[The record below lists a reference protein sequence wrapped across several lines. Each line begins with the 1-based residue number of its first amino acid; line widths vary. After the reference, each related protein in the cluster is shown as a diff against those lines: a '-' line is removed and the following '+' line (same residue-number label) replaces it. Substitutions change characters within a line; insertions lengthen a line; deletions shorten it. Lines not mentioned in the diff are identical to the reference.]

1 MICLATKQLG
11 VLKRSFE
18 LVLQY
23 SCVQDEIEIFKL
35 LLLEEKERRGESGEA
50 LGATK
55 KKKAKHDNLHMVSK
69 SQKRLEYKEN
79 VAKYRIIERV
89 SISMTYRKVPKVTTL
104 ITFGFSSLFLSLLSE
119 GRYFQVAK
127 TCIVHGL
134 YDVTMIL

>member
-1 MICLATKQLG
+1 MKLKFLNCYCLRK
-11 VLKRSFE
+11 
-18 LVLQY
+18 
-23 SCVQDEIEIFKL
+23 
-35 LLLEEKERRGESGEA
+35 RRGEGKEEKLSEQR
-50 LGATK
+50 K

>member
-35 LLLEEKERRGESGEA
+35 LLFEEKERRGESGEA

-79 VAKYRIIERV
+79 VAKYRI

>member
-1 MICLATKQLG
+1 MEKLSEQRKQ
-11 VLKRSFE
+11 
-18 LVLQY
+18 
-23 SCVQDEIEIFKL
+23 
-35 LLLEEKERRGESGEA
+35 
-50 LGATK
+50 
-55 KKKAKHDNLHMVSK
+55 KKAKHDNLHMVSK

>member
-35 LLLEEKERRGESGEA
+35 LLFEEKERRGESGEA

-55 KKKAKHDNLHMVSK
+55 KKKQNMITYTWCRNHRRDLNTKKMWPNTELS
-69 SQKRLEYKEN
+69 N
-79 VAKYRIIERV
+79 VLVFR
-89 SISMTYRKVPKVTTL
+89 
-104 ITFGFSSLFLSLLSE
+104 
-119 GRYFQVAK
+119 
-127 TCIVHGL
+127 
-134 YDVTMIL
+134 